1 MVTKR
6 ILNEKRIRRIEGGF
20 SFIPHRFI
28 TGGFLP
34 SLGREELLLYFFLAL
49 VADRYGLSF
58 YSYNSICNLL
68 GLDLSE
74 YLEARNGLIAKDLI
88 CFENNIFQVLSLPDR
103 PVKAAV
109 KKDDPATVRHCILK
123 SLEEA
128 SHPR

>member
-6 ILNEKRIRRIEGGF
+6 ILNEKRVRRIEGGF

-28 TGGFLP
+28 TGGFLQ
-34 SLGREELLLYFFLAL
+34 SLSREEILLYFFLIL

-58 YSYNSICNLL
+58 YSYESICNLV

-74 YLEARNGLIAKDLI
+74 YLEAREGLLAKDLI

-103 PVKAAV
+103 PVKATV
-109 KKDDPATVRHCILK
+109 KKEDKASIRHGIMK
-123 SLEEA
+123 SFEETSYA
-128 SHPR
+128 

>member
-6 ILNEKRIRRIEGGF
+6 ILNEKRVRRIEGGF

-34 SLGREELLLYFFLAL
+34 SLGREEMLLYFFLIL
-49 VADRYGLSF
+49 VADRHGLSF
-58 YSYNSICNLL
+58 YSYNSICNLV

-103 PVKAAV
+103 PVTASV
-109 KKDDPATVRHCILK
+109 KKEDKASVRHCILK
-123 SLEEA
+123 SLEETSYA
-128 SHPR
+128 

>member
-6 ILNEKRIRRIEGGF
+6 ILNEKRVRRIEGGF

-28 TGGFLP
+28 TGGFLQ
-34 SLGREELLLYFFLAL
+34 SLGREEMLLYFFLIL

-74 YLEARNGLIAKDLI
+74 YLEAREGLIEKDLI

-103 PVKAAV
+103 PVKATV
-109 KKDDPATVRHCILK
+109 KKEDKASVRHCILE

-128 SHPR
+128 SYA